1 MKMLFNNPVNA
12 IPANTPAPRQIHVSS
27 STGKAIPPGI
37 RDLLD
42 HYLLNPWAAIG
53 GSLTLLFPTPLM
65 DILPMYIL
73 FACADI
79 LA

>member
-1 MKMLFNNPVNA
+1 
-12 IPANTPAPRQIHVSS
+12 
-27 STGKAIPPGI
+27 
-37 RDLLD
+37 LD